1 MNKLEVMDFEKKY
14 MANVYSKKPIVITK
28 GKGSLL
34 WDLDGREYID
44 CMSNYGVSLVGHS
57 HPKVIEEI
65 KKQSELLISC
75 HGSLY
80 NEARSIFLEK
90 IVKITPKG
98 LNKVY
103 FANSGAE
110 SIECAIKLARKFTGK
125 PEVIAMMGAYHGKT
139 FGALSATWNQK
150 YRKSFE
156 PLVPG
161 FKHIPYGNS
170 EKVREN
176 ITKETAAILVEPVQ
190 GEGGVKVPPPTFLPE
205 LREIC
210 DEKGTLLIV
219 DEVQTGF
226 GRTGKMFASQH
237 SQITPD
243 IMCLAKAVAGGLPLG
258 LTIAKEDIM
267 SSFKVGDHST
277 TFGGNAVVCAAAT
290 AVLKI
295 IEEENLPDRAADL
308 GSRIIANMRKL
319 QNECKIIRDVRG
331 LGLMIG
337 MEFRFDVLNIIM
349 KALESGLLVL
359 DAGRNIVR
367 LLPPLV
373 ISQEQLDR
381 AFGILSTIIRE
392 EENERLRKTD
402 SN

>member
-1 MNKLEVMDFEKKY
+1 MNELEVMDFEKKY

-28 GKGSLL
+28 GKGALL

-90 IVKITPKG
+90 IVKITPKE

-125 PEVIAMMGAYHGKT
+125 PEIIAMMGAYHGKT

-161 FKHIPYGNS
+161 FKHVPYGNS

-176 ITKETAAILVEPVQ
+176 ITEKTAAILVEPVQ
-190 GEGGVKVPPPTFLPE
+190 GEGGVKVPSPTFLQE

-243 IMCLAKAVAGGLPLG
+243 IMCLAKAIAGGLPLG
-258 LTIAKEDIM
+258 LTMAKEDIM

-277 TFGGNAVVCAAAT
+277 TFGGNSLACAAAT

-308 GSRIIANMRKL
+308 GSRLIANMKEL

-337 MEFRFDVLNIIM
+337 IEFRFDVLNIIM
-349 KALESGLLVL
+349 KALENGLLVL

-381 AFGILSTIIRE
+381 AFEILSSIIRE

>member
-1 MNKLEVMDFEKKY
+1 
-14 MANVYSKKPIVITK
+14 
-28 GKGSLL
+28 
-34 WDLDGREYID
+34 LDGREYID

-65 KKQSELLISC
+65 KKQSELLTSC

-90 IVKITPKG
+90 IVKITPKE

-110 SIECAIKLARKFTGK
+110 SIECAIKLARKYTGK
-125 PEVIAMMGAYHGKT
+125 SEIIAMMGAYHGKT
-139 FGALSATWNQK
+139 FGALSATWNVK

-161 FKHIPYGNS
+161 FKHVPYGNS
-170 EKVREN
+170 EKVRES
-176 ITKETAAILVEPVQ
+176 ITEKTGAILVEPVQ
-190 GEGGVKVPPPTFLPE
+190 GEGGIKVPPLTFLQE

-219 DEVQTGF
+219 DEVQTGL
-226 GRTGKMFASQH
+226 GRTGKMFACQH
-237 SQITPD
+237 SKVIPD
-243 IMCLAKAVAGGLPLG
+243 IMCLAKAIAGGLPLG

-277 TFGGNAVVCAAAT
+277 TFGGNALACAAAT

-308 GSRIIANMRKL
+308 GSGIIANLKEL

-337 MEFRFDVLNIIM
+337 VEFRFDVLKIIM
-349 KALESGLLVL
+349 RALDDGLLVL

-373 ISQEQLDR
+373 ISQEQLDK
-381 AFGILSTIIRE
+381 AFKILSNIIRE

-402 SN
+402 LS